1 MLYFALVLM
10 GWISI
15 YAAVFN
21 VEHQSILDTSQ
32 KYGKQLIWIGTSI
45 IIILGI
51 LFLDGRM
58 IEALSVPTYVVTTI
72 LLVLVLVLGKEIS
85 GARSWFAL
93 GGFSLQP
100 SEFAKFGTALI
111 VAKHLSI
118 KPARRK
124 ANIHRMLTW
133 VLFMIPAGL
142 IALQPDMGSVLVF
155 SAFIFVLYR
164 EGLPGYFIFIGLW
177 LVFLFIMS
185 LLFEEMHIG
194 IVIGVLSVFI
204 AWFFRKNKPIP
215 LISIVGGLMSTGFV
229 YAVNFIFNNI
239 LAAHQQSRFKILLGI
254 ENDFSAAG
262 YNTRQSL
269 IAIGSGGLSGK
280 GFLQGTQTK
289 FDFVPEQSTDY
300 IFCTVGEEWGFLG
313 SALVVIL
320 FLGLCFR
327 IIWLAEKQKTS
338 FARIY
343 GYSVASILF
352 VHFTVNIGMA
362 IGLLPVI
369 GIPLPFFSYGGS
381 SLWGFTILL
390 FIFLKLDAYKWEIW

>member
-1 MLYFALVLM
+1 M

-15 YAAVFN
+15 YAAVYN

-32 KYGKQLIWIGTSI
+32 KYGKQLIWICTSVVI
-45 IIILGI
+45 IIGI
-51 LFLDGRM
+51 LFMDGR
-58 IEALSVPTYVVTTI
+58 IFEAIAIPTYLVTTL
-72 LLVLVLVLGKEIS
+72 LLVLVLLVGKEIS
-85 GARSWFAL
+85 GAKSWFAL

-111 VAKHLSI
+111 VAKYLSI
-118 KPARRK
+118 KPSKKKRLQ
-124 ANIHRMLTW
+124 HQVMTW
-133 VLFMIPAGL
+133 VLFLIPAGL

-155 SAFIFVLYR
+155 AAFVLVLYR
-164 EGLPGYFIFIGLW
+164 EGLPGYFIFVGFWMVL
-177 LVFLFIMS
+177 LFILS
-185 LLFEEMHIG
+185 LLFSEHYIA
-194 IVIGVLSVFI
+194 IVIGGMALIGAFL
-204 AWFFRKNKPIP
+204 FRRNKPLP
-215 LISIVGGLMSTGFV
+215 LISIVGGIFSAGFV
-229 YAVNFIFNNI
+229 YAVDFIFNQI
-239 LAAHQQSRFKILLGI
+239 LAPHQQSRFKILLGL
-254 ENDFSAAG
+254 EQDYSAAG

-269 IAIGSGGLSGK
+269 IAIGSGGFKGK

-313 SALVVIL
+313 SSLVVVL
-320 FLGLCFR
+320 FLALCFR

-338 FARIY
+338 FSRIY